1 VLPKYLQGVWVT
13 ELESRRNKVAQ
24 IYYDQDADL
33 KVLDGKTL
41 AVIGYGSQGRG
52 QSLCLKESG
61 INVVI
66 GARPGKSTDAA
77 KADGHT
83 VMDVEEAAKAADVIM
98 LLIPDHLQKEV
109 YEASIAPNLQ
119 PGNALMFSHG
129 FNIHYNMITPP
140 ENVDVLMVAPKGPG
154 PFVRRMYEDGKGVPA
169 LIAIHQDSTG
179 NARGIGLAY
188 AKGLGATRAAV
199 YETNFKE
206 ETETDLFGEQ
216 AVLCGGASELVRAGF
231 ETLVDAGYA
240 PEMAYFE
247 CLHELKLIV
256 DLMYEKG
263 ITGMREAIS
272 DTAKWG
278 DVTRGKRVIT
288 DETRAEMKRI
298 LGEIQ
303 SGEFARE
310 WMEENQTGRPR
321 YNTMLQQEA
330 DAQIESVGSK
340 LRGDMSWIKQ
350 NQGQRT
356 APEVSTSSAQKEAQ
370 TQTA

>member
-1 VLPKYLQGVWVT
+1 MPAT
-13 ELESRRNKVAQ
+13 
-24 IYYDQDADL
+24 IYYENDATLGPLQD
-33 KVLDGKTL
+33 KTV

-52 QSLCLKESG
+52 QSLCLKDSG

-66 GARPGKSTDAA
+66 GARPGKSQDAA
-77 KADGHT
+77 KADGQR
-83 VMDVEEAAKAADVIM
+83 VADVEEAAKMADVIM
-98 LLIPDHLQKEV
+98 LLIPDHLQQEV
-109 YEASIAPNLQ
+109 YEQSIKPNLVA
-119 PGNALMFSHG
+119 GNALMFSHG
-129 FNIHYNMITPP
+129 FNIHYGLITPP
-140 ENVDVLMVAPKGPG
+140 ADVDVLMVAPKGPG

-179 NARGIGLAY
+179 NARAVGLAY

-231 ETLVDAGYA
+231 ETLVEAGYA

-288 DETRAEMKRI
+288 DATREEMKRI

-310 WMEENQTGRPR
+310 WMQENKDSRPH
-321 YNTMLQQEA
+321 YTSALQREA
-330 DAQIESVGSK
+330 DSQIESVGSK
-340 LRGDMSWIKQ
+340 LRGDMSWIKA
-350 NQGQRT
+350 NQQGRT
-356 APEVSTSSAQKEAQ
+356 APEVAVKSTQKEAQ

>member
-1 VLPKYLQGVWVT
+1 MGQV
-13 ELESRRNKVAQ
+13 
-24 IYYDQDADL
+24 YYDQDADL
-33 KVLDGKTL
+33 KVLDGKVV

-52 QSLCLKESG
+52 QSLCLKDSG
-61 INVVI
+61 VNVVI

-77 KADGHT
+77 KADGHR
-83 VMDVEEAAKAADVIM
+83 VADVEEAAKEADVIM
-98 LLIPDHLQKEV
+98 LLIPDHLQKDV
-109 YEASIAPNLQ
+109 YEQSIKQHLTS
-119 PGNALMFSHG
+119 GKALVFSHG
-129 FNIHYNMITPP
+129 FNIHYGLITPP
-140 ENVDVLMVAPKGPG
+140 EDVDVLMVAPKGPG
-154 PFVRRMYEDGKGVPA
+154 PFVRRQYEEGKGVPA
-169 LIAIHQDSTG
+169 LIAIHQDATG
-179 NARGIGLAY
+179 NARAIGLAY

-231 ETLVDAGYA
+231 ETLVEAGYA

-278 DVTRGKRVIT
+278 DITVGKRIIT
-288 DETRAEMKRI
+288 DGTRAEMKRV
-298 LGEIQ
+298 LDDIQ
-303 SGEFARE
+303 SGRFANE
-310 WMEENQTGRPR
+310 WMAENANGRPR
-321 YNTMLQQEA
+321 YNQILEEEA
-330 DAQIESVGSK
+330 NSQIENVGTT
-340 LRGDMSWIKQ
+340 LRNNMSWIRQ
-350 NQGQRT
+350 NVQQRV
-356 APEVSTSSAQKEAQ
+356 APEVEVKQKEAQ

>member
-1 VLPKYLQGVWVT
+1 MGQV
-13 ELESRRNKVAQ
+13 
-24 IYYDQDADL
+24 YYDQDADI
-33 KVLDGKTL
+33 KVLDGKTV

-66 GARPGKSTDAA
+66 GARPGKSADAA
-77 KADGHT
+77 KADGHR
-83 VMDVEEAAKAADVIM
+83 VADVEAAAEEADVIM

-109 YEASIAPNLQ
+109 FEANIQ
-119 PGNALMFSHG
+119 PHLKQGNALMFSHG
-129 FNIHYNMITPP
+129 FNIHYGLIEVP
-140 ENVDVLMVAPKGPG
+140 EGVDVLMVAPKGPG
-154 PFVRRMYEDGKGVPA
+154 PFVRRQYEEGKGVPA
-169 LIAIHQDSTG
+169 LIAIHQDATG
-179 NARGIGLAY
+179 NAKAIGLAY

-231 ETLVDAGYA
+231 ETLVEAGYA

-278 DVTRGKRVIT
+278 DVTVGKRIVT
-288 DETRAEMKRI
+288 SETREEMKRI
-298 LGEIQ
+298 LSDIQ
-303 SGEFARE
+303 SGRFAEE
-310 WMEENQTGRPR
+310 WMAENANGRPR
-321 YNTMLQQEA
+321 YNPMLQAEA
-330 DAQIESVGSK
+330 DSQIESVGK
-340 LRGDMSWIKQ
+340 ELRGNMSWIRH
-350 NQGQRT
+350 NAANRV
-356 APEVSTSSAQKEAQ
+356 APEVEAKQPQKEAQ

>member
-1 VLPKYLQGVWVT
+1 MGQV
-13 ELESRRNKVAQ
+13 
-24 IYYDQDADL
+24 YYDQDADI
-33 KVLDGKTL
+33 KVLDGKTV

-66 GARPGKSTDAA
+66 GVRPGKSADAA
-77 KADGHT
+77 KADGHR
-83 VMDVEEAAKAADVIM
+83 VADVEEAAKEADVIM

-109 YEASIAPNLQ
+109 YESQIAPNLTA
-119 PGNALMFSHG
+119 GKALMFSHG
-129 FNIHYNMITPP
+129 FNIHYGLITPP
-140 ENVDVLMVAPKGPG
+140 ADVDVLMVAPKGPG
-154 PFVRRMYEDGKGVPA
+154 PFVRRQYEEGKGVPA
-169 LIAIHQDSTG
+169 LVAIHQDATG
-179 NARGIGLAY
+179 NALKIGLAY

-231 ETLVDAGYA
+231 ETLVEAGYA

-263 ITGMREAIS
+263 ITGMRAAIS

-278 DVTRGKRVIT
+278 DVTVGKRIIT
-288 DETRAEMKRI
+288 DGTRAEMKRV
-298 LGEIQ
+298 LDDIQ
-303 SGEFARE
+303 SGRFANE
-310 WMEENQTGRPR
+310 WMEENANGRPR
-321 YNTMLQQEA
+321 YNQMLEEEA
-330 DAQIESVGSK
+330 NSQIENVGST
-340 LRGDMSWIKQ
+340 LRNNMSWIRQ
-350 NQGQRT
+350 NAASRV
-356 APEVSTSSAQKEAQ
+356 APEIETKQKEAQ

>member
-1 VLPKYLQGVWVT
+1 M
-13 ELESRRNKVAQ
+13 AQ
-24 IYYDQDADL
+24 IYYDADADL
-33 KVLDGKTL
+33 SVLDGKTV

-52 QSLCLKESG
+52 QSLCLKDSG

-66 GARPGKSTDAA
+66 GVRPGKSQDAA
-77 KADGHT
+77 RADGHR
-83 VMDVEEAAKAADVIM
+83 VADVEEAAAQADAIM

-109 YEASIAPNLQ
+109 YEANIVQHLSA
-119 PGNALMFSHG
+119 GKALMFSHG
-129 FNIHYNMITPP
+129 FNIHYGLITPP

-154 PFVRRMYEDGKGVPA
+154 PFVRRQFEEGKGVPS
-169 LIAIHQDSTG
+169 LIAIHQDATG
-179 NARGIGLAY
+179 NARKIGLAY

-231 ETLVDAGYA
+231 ETLTKAGYA

-278 DVTRGKRVIT
+278 DVTRGKRIIT
-288 DETRAEMKRI
+288 DETRSEMERI

-310 WMEENQTGRPR
+310 WMAENKNGRPR
-321 YNTMLQQEA
+321 YNQMLEEEA
-330 DAQIESVGSK
+330 NAPIEQVGGT
-340 LRGDMSWIKQ
+340 LRGAMSWIKA
-350 NQGQRT
+350 NQQERT
-356 APEVSTSSAQKEAQ
+356 APEVVATPEKAKQAQ
-370 TQTA
+370 TA